1 MRRMSGA
8 APKILEP
15 NIRRRRWGR
24 VARDILLLPP
34 ALLYVLIEHV
44 FWAGAKR
51 LLRQA
56 ARLDTV
62 SALQIRLKKLPAAA
76 VLPLFLIPEI
86 FSHLGGFWATFL
98 LVRHKWVAAMLVGL
112 FVKGLATL
120 LTVWIYQS
128 CEPVLLSVK
137 WFAWLHGQALRG
149 RDWVAARTMPAR
161 RYARQLIRG
170 SRSGIARR
178 FAALR
183 SVLAR
188 RLGVK

>member
-1 MRRMSGA
+1 MSGA
-8 APKILEP
+8 APKIIEP

-34 ALLYVLIEHV
+34 ALIYVVIEHV

-56 ARLDTV
+56 ARLDTIN
-62 SALQIRLKKLPAAA
+62 ALQQGLKKLPAAA

-86 FSHLGGFWATFL
+86 LSHLGGFWATFL
-98 LVRHKWVAAMLVGL
+98 LVRHKWVAAMLAGI
-112 FVKGLATL
+112 FVKGFATL

-137 WFAWLHGQALRG
+137 WFAWLHGQVMRG
-149 RDWVAARTMPAR
+149 RDWVAARVKPAR
-161 RYARQLIRG
+161 LLARRVIRG